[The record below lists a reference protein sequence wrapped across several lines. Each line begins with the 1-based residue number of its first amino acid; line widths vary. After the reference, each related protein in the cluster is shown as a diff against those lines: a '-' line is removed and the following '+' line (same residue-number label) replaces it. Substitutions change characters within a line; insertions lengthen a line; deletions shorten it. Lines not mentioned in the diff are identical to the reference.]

1 MNVSETRKSRQ
12 RTVVGILV
20 IFAVVLILMIVM
32 IYPRE
37 EGEQGNGDGRKG
49 PWRDLDSFKRSIS
62 EIDFFNYYEVDG
74 ADELGDVA
82 TPSESVYLLI
92 GLETSVNS
100 SELVD
105 MGNYLDSG
113 GHIIVADDGVEAQR
127 ITNYLYGRAGGKV
140 NFTGH
145 RYLVDR
151 LFSDPEGDRG
161 FVYNVSF
168 VKGDTFNLMGN
179 RYELL
184 FHAPNGME
192 FTGPGRPLAWTT
204 KQLTVVDLNDN
215 WQMDLEGDK
224 YLQFGDMMV
233 EYDIG
238 SNGGK
243 ITYITTTGIFTDNVF
258 ERSENEAFIRAYLY
272 SLLPTGGDVILDNS
286 NQWGRYSP
294 HTAVLPD

>member
-1 MNVSETRKSRQ
+1 MSESRRSRQ

-20 IFAVVLILMIVM
+20 IIAIVFILMIILV
-32 IYPRE
+32 YPRE
-37 EGEQGNGDGRKG
+37 PDENGNGNERQG

-62 EIDFFNYYEVDG
+62 EVNRFNYYEVKG
-74 ADELGDVA
+74 ADELEDII
-82 TPSESVYLLI
+82 TPTESVYLLI

-105 MGNYLDSG
+105 IGNYLDSG
-113 GHIIVADDGVEAQR
+113 GHVIVADDGVEAQR
-127 ITNYLYGRAGGKV
+127 ITNYLFGRAGGKV

-168 VKGDTFNLMGN
+168 IRGDTFNLMGK
-179 RYELL
+179 RYKLL
-184 FHAPNGME
+184 LHSPNGME
-192 FTGPGRPLAWTT
+192 FTGPGKPLSWTT

-215 WQMDLEGDK
+215 WQMDLEGDR

-238 SNGGK
+238 TNGGK
-243 ITYITTTGIFTDNVF
+243 ITYVTTTGLFTDNVF
-258 ERSENEAFIRAYLY
+258 ELEENEAFIRAYLY
-272 SLLPTGGDVILDNS
+272 SLLPTGGDVVMDTS
-286 NQWGRYSP
+286 NQWGKYSP
-294 HTAVLPD
+294 HTEVLPD